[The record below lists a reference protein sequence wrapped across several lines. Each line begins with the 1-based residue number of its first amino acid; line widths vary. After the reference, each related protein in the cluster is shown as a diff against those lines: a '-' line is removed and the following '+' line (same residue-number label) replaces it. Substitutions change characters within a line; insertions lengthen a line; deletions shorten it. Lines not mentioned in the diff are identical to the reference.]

1 MEKGMFTCERVGD
14 TDARFTKLVKA
25 PRALVWRAHTEPALL
40 AQWWGP
46 EGFSHVNEKFEM
58 KVGGTW
64 KFVFT
69 GPDGMKYHNNITFTE
84 LKEPEVMAMDH
95 GDFERVHFKARTV
108 LSDHGDGWTKIVT
121 IMSFPKKE
129 TRDATLKFA
138 EPGHES
144 TMGRLE
150 KLLATL

>member
-1 MEKGMFTCERVGD
+1 VEKGAFTCEKLGD
-14 TDARFTKLVKA
+14 LEVRFTKKVKA
-25 PRALVWRAHTEPALL
+25 PRALVWKAHTRPELL

-46 EGFSHVNEKFEM
+46 EGFTHVNERFEM
-58 KVGGTW
+58 KVGGVW

-69 GPDGMKYHNNITFTE
+69 GPDGMKYHNNILFTE
-84 LKEPEVMAMDH
+84 LKEPELMAMDH
-95 GDFERVHFKARTV
+95 GDFERVHFKARTTF
-108 LSDHGDGWTKIVT
+108 SEADGWTT
-121 IMSFPKKE
+121 ITSVMSFPKRE

-150 KLLATL
+150 ALLPTLQ

>member
-1 MEKGMFTCERVGD
+1 MEKGQYTCEKLGD
-14 TDARFTKLVKA
+14 LEVRFTKRVKA
-25 PRALVWRAHTEPALL
+25 PRSLVWRAHTEEALL

-58 KVGGTW
+58 RVGGVW

-69 GPDGMKYHNNITFTE
+69 GPDGMKYHNHILFTE
-84 LKEPEVMAMDH
+84 LKEPELMAMDH
-95 GDFERVHFKARTV
+95 GDFERVHFRARTV
-108 LSDHGDGWTKIVT
+108 FTDDGDGWTKITSV
-121 IMSFPKKE
+121 MSFPKKE

-138 EPGHES
+138 DPGHES

-150 KLLATL
+150 KLLPTL